1 MRRTDMTAT
10 AFEMHMARTGGV
22 EVLQERSVVLDPPG
36 AGEARVAIEAAGVAF
51 ADIVMR
57 TGLYP
62 GVKAPVTPGYD
73 LVGRIEAL
81 GPGVEGFAV
90 GQRVA
95 ALTVTGSYADRR
107 NVSVVHLVAAPEGV
121 AAEALVAGVLNGLTA
136 WQMFHRVASAQPG
149 EWILV
154 HGAAGGVG
162 GLLLD
167 LACLNGVRAI
177 GTASAGKRAVVE
189 AKGGIYVDYRGEP
202 VAERARALSG
212 GVVAA
217 FDHVG
222 GPHLKTASIAA
233 LRKGGTAVLYGGYD
247 ATRGGK
253 MRPAAMVRM
262 LVADRLSTLKLFS
275 SSQGV
280 VGYNVTS
287 WRDARP
293 EAYRQDLAAVLAVIG
308 AGQLNPQIGATFPL
322 AEAAK
327 AQDLLQSTG
336 VAGKIVLKP

>member
-1 MRRTDMTAT
+1 MSVT

-22 EVLQERSVVLDPPG
+22 EVLTGREVALPPPG
-36 AGEARVAIEAAGVAF
+36 PGEARVAIEAAGVAF

-73 LVGRIEAL
+73 FVGRIEAL
-81 GPGVEGFAV
+81 GPDVQGFTV

-95 ALTVTGSYADRR
+95 ALTVTGSYASRR
-107 NVSVVHLVAAPEGV
+107 NVEARYLVAAPEGPP
-121 AAEALVAGVLNGLTA
+121 AEALVAGVLNGLTA
-136 WQMFHRVASAQPG
+136 WQMFHRLATAAPG

-167 LACLNGVRAI
+167 LARLAGVRAI
-177 GTASAGKRAVVE
+177 GTASAGKRAEVE
-189 AKGGIYVDYRGEP
+189 AKGGVHVDYRAEA
-202 VAERARALSG
+202 VAERARALSGG

-222 GPHLKTASIAA
+222 GAHLKTASMEA
-233 LRKGGTAVLYGGYD
+233 LRDGGTAVLYGGYD
-247 ATRGGK
+247 ATKGGK
-253 MRPAAMVRM
+253 ARPAAMLKM
-262 LVADRLSTLKLFS
+262 LLADRLSALKLFS
-275 SSQGV
+275 GSRGV

-287 WRDARP
+287 WRNARP
-293 EAYRQDLAAVLAVIG
+293 EPYRQDLARVLSLIG
-308 AGQLNPQIGATFPL
+308 EGAIQPKIARVLPLDQAGQ
-322 AEAAK
+322 
-327 AQDLLQSTG
+327 AQALLQSAQL
-336 VAGKIVLKP
+336 AGKIVLKP

>member
-1 MRRTDMTAT
+1 MTT
-10 AFEMHMARTGGV
+10 QAFEMHMARTGGT
-22 EVLQERSVVLDPPG
+22 EVLKGRSVALPPPA
-36 AGEARVAIEAAGVAF
+36 AGEALVAIEAAGVAF

-81 GPGVEGFAV
+81 GPGVEGFSV

-107 NVSVVHLVAAPEGV
+107 LVESRHLVAAPEGV

-136 WQMFHRVASAQPG
+136 WQMFNRVTSARAG
-149 EWILV
+149 EWVLV

-167 LACLNGVRAI
+167 LARLAGVRAI
-177 GTASAGKRAVVE
+177 GTASVGKRGVVE
-189 AKGGIYVDYRGEP
+189 AKGGVYVDYRSEP
-202 VAERARALSG
+202 VAERARAISGG

-222 GPHLKTASIAA
+222 GAHLKTASIAA
-233 LRKGGTAVLYGGYD
+233 LRDGGTAVLYGGYD
-247 ATRGGK
+247 ATKGGK
-253 MRPAAMVRM
+253 MRPAAMIWM
-262 LVADRLSTLKLFS
+262 LLADRLSGLKLFS
-275 SSQGV
+275 ASQGV

-293 EAYRQDLAAVLAVIG
+293 EVYRDDLAAVLALIG
-308 AGQLNPQIGATFPL
+308 EGKLDPQVGRVFPL
-322 AEAAK
+322 SEAAK
-327 AQDLLQSTG
+327 AQDLLQSAGTTG
-336 VAGKIVLKP
+336 KVVLKP

>member
-1 MRRTDMTAT
+1 MAAT

-22 EVLQERSVVLDPPG
+22 EVLRSREVELLPPG
-36 AGEARVAIEAAGVAF
+36 PGEARVAIEAAGVAF

-73 LVGRIEAL
+73 FVGRIEAL
-81 GPGVEGFAV
+81 GPGVEDLQV

-95 ALTVTGSYADRR
+95 ALTVTGSYATRR
-107 NVSVVHLVAAPEGV
+107 NVEARFLVPAPET
-121 AAEALVAGVLNGLTA
+121 APAEALVAGVLNGLTA
-136 WQMFHRVASAQPG
+136 WQMFHRVAGSVAG
-149 EWILV
+149 EWVLV

-167 LACLNGVRAI
+167 LARLAGVRAI
-177 GTASAGKRAVVE
+177 GTASAGKKAEVE
-189 AKGGIYVDYRGEP
+189 AKGGVHVDYRAEA
-202 VAERARALSG
+202 VAERARALSGG

-222 GPHLKTASIAA
+222 GPHLKASSLAA
-233 LRKGGTAVLYGGYD
+233 LRAGGTAVLYGGYD
-247 ATRGGK
+247 ATKGGK
-253 MRPAAMVRM
+253 ARLGAMLKM
-262 LVADRLSTLKLFS
+262 LLADRLSALKLFS
-275 SSQGV
+275 QSQGV

-293 EAYRQDLAAVLAVIG
+293 EAYRQDLEKVLGLIG
-308 AGQLNPQIGATFPL
+308 QGAIQPTIAKVLPLSQAG
-322 AEAAK
+322 EAQA
-327 AQDLLQSTG
+327 LLQSAKL
-336 VAGKIVLKP
+336 AGKVVLKP

>member
-1 MRRTDMTAT
+1 MTIS

-22 EVLQERSVVLDPPG
+22 EVLQGRSVALPPPVP
-36 AGEARVAIEAAGVAF
+36 GEARVAIEAAGVAF

-73 LVGRIEAL
+73 LIGRIEAL
-81 GPGVEGFAV
+81 GDGVEGFSV

-107 NVSVVHLVAAPEGV
+107 NVEARYLVAAPEGV
-121 AAEALVAGVLNGLTA
+121 AAEVLVAGVLNGLTA
-136 WQMFHRVASAQPG
+136 WQMFHRVASAQAG
-149 EWILV
+149 EWVLV

-167 LACLNGVRAI
+167 LARLAGVRAI

-189 AKGGIYVDYRGEP
+189 AKGGIYVDYRREP
-202 VAERARALSG
+202 VAERARAISGG

-222 GPHLKTASIAA
+222 GAHLKTASIAA
-233 LRKGGTAVLYGGYD
+233 LRDGGTAVLYGGYD

-253 MRPAAMVRM
+253 MRPAAMIRM
-262 LVADRLSTLKLFS
+262 LLADRLSALKLFG

-293 EAYRQDLAAVLAVIG
+293 EVYRHDLAAVMALIG
-308 AGQLNPQIGATFPL
+308 AGQLDPQVGATFPL
-322 AEAAK
+322 AQAAK
-327 AQDLLQSTG
+327 AQDLLQSAG
-336 VAGKIVLKP
+336 VAGKIVLQP

>member
-1 MRRTDMTAT
+1 MTRS

-22 EVLQERSVVLDPPG
+22 EVLQGRTVTLPPPG
-36 AGEARVAIEAAGVAF
+36 PGEVQVVIEAAGVAF

-81 GPGVEGFAV
+81 GAGVAGLAV

-107 NVSVVHLVAAPEGV
+107 NIEARHVVAAPEAV
-121 AAEALVAGVLNGLTA
+121 AAELLVAGVLNGLTA

-149 EWILV
+149 EWVLV

-162 GLLLD
+162 GILLD
-167 LACLNGVRAI
+167 LARLTGVRAI
-177 GTASAGKRAVVE
+177 GTASAGKREVVE
-189 AKGGIYVDYRGEP
+189 AKGGVYVDYRREP
-202 VAERARALSG
+202 VAERARALSEG

-233 LRKGGTAVLYGGYD
+233 LRDGGTAVLYGGYD
-247 ATRGGK
+247 ATKGGR

-262 LVADRLSTLKLFS
+262 LLADRLSALKLFS
-275 SSQGV
+275 SSQGM

-293 EAYRQDLAAVLAVIG
+293 EAYRQDLSAVMALIG
-308 AGQLNPQIGATFPL
+308 TGQLTPQVGATFAL
-322 AEAAK
+322 SEAGK
-327 AQDLLQSTG
+327 AQELLQSAGTT
-336 VAGKIVLKP
+336 GKIVLKP

>member
-1 MRRTDMTAT
+1 MGDT

-22 EVLQERSVVLDPPG
+22 EVLQGRKVVLPPPG
-36 AGEARVAIEAAGVAF
+36 PGEARVVIEASGVAF

-73 LVGRIEAL
+73 LVGRIESL
-81 GPGVEGFAV
+81 GTGVESFAV

-107 NVSVVHLVAAPEGV
+107 NVEACYLVPAPESV
-121 AAEALVAGVLNGLTA
+121 TAEALVAGVLNGLTA
-136 WQMFHRVASAQPG
+136 WQMFHRVASAKAG

-167 LACLNGVRAI
+167 LARLSGVRAI

-189 AKGGIYVDYRGEP
+189 AKGGFYVDYRAEP
-202 VAERARALSG
+202 VAERARAISGG

-222 GPHLKTASIAA
+222 GPHLKQASIAA
-233 LRKGGTAVLYGGYD
+233 LRDGGTAVLYGGYD
-247 ATRGGK
+247 ATKGGK
-253 MRPAAMVRM
+253 MRPAAMIRM
-262 LVADRLSTLKLFS
+262 LLADRLSALKLFS
-275 SSQGV
+275 ASQGV

-293 EAYRQDLAAVLAVIG
+293 DVYREDLAAVMALIG
-308 AGQLNPQIGATFPL
+308 AGSLDPQIGATFPL

-327 AQDLLQSTG
+327 AQDLLQSAGT
-336 VAGKIVLKP
+336 AGKIVLKP

>member
-1 MRRTDMTAT
+1 MAPQ
-10 AFEMHMARTGGV
+10 AFEMHMARTGGP
-22 EVLQERSVVLDPPG
+22 EVLRGRTVDLPPPG
-36 AGEARVAIEAAGVAF
+36 PGEVRVAIEAAGVAF

-73 LVGRIEAL
+73 LVGRIEAV
-81 GPGVEGFAV
+81 GPEVAGFSV

-107 NVSVVHLVAAPEGV
+107 NVPAQHLARAPESV
-121 AAEALVAGVLNGLTA
+121 AAETLVAGVLNGLTA
-136 WQMFHRVASAQPG
+136 FQMFHRLASIEPG

-162 GLLLD
+162 GLLLE
-167 LACLNGVRAI
+167 LARLAGVRAI
-177 GTASAGKRAVVE
+177 GTASSSKRGVVE
-189 AKGGIYVDYRGEP
+189 AKGGIYLDYRSEP

-212 GVVAA
+212 GGVVAA
-217 FDHVG
+217 FDHIG
-222 GPHLKTASIAA
+222 GSHLKTASIAA
-233 LRKGGTAVLYGGYD
+233 LRAGGTAVLYGGYD

-253 MRPAAMVRM
+253 ARPAAMLRM
-262 LVADRLSTLKLFS
+262 LLADRLSALKLFS
-275 SSQGV
+275 TSQGV

-293 EAYRQDLAAVLAVIG
+293 YAYRKDLAAVLDLIG
-308 AGQLNPQIGATFPL
+308 RGRLKPEIAEVFALS
-322 AEAAK
+322 EAAQ
-327 AQDLLQSTG
+327 AQSLLQST
-336 VAGKIVLKP
+336 AATGKIVLRP

>member
-1 MRRTDMTAT
+1 MSAT

-22 EVLQERSVVLDPPG
+22 EVLQARQVTLPPPG
-36 AGEARVAIEAAGVAF
+36 PGQARVAIEAAGVAF

-73 LVGRIEAL
+73 FVGRIEAL
-81 GPGVEGFAV
+81 GAGVESLHV

-95 ALTVTGSYADRR
+95 ALTVTGSYATRR
-107 NVSVVHLVAAPEGV
+107 NIDARWLVAAPE
-121 AAEALVAGVLNGLTA
+121 AAPAEALVAGVLNGLTA
-136 WQMFHRVASAQPG
+136 WQMFHRVAGAVAG
-149 EWILV
+149 EWVLV

-167 LACLNGVRAI
+167 LARRAGVRAI
-177 GTASAGKRAVVE
+177 GTASAGKKAEVE
-189 AKGGIYVDYRGEP
+189 AKGGVHVDYRTEP
-202 VAERARALSG
+202 VAARAVALSGG

-233 LRKGGTAVLYGGYD
+233 LRPGGTAVLYGGYD
-247 ATRGGK
+247 ATKGGK
-253 MRPAAMVRM
+253 ARPAAMLKM
-262 LVADRLSTLKLFS
+262 LAADRLSALKLFS
-275 SSQGV
+275 QSQGV

-293 EAYRQDLAAVLAVIG
+293 EAYRQDLAQVLALIG
-308 AGQLNPQIGATFPL
+308 EGAIQPTIAKVLPLREAG
-322 AEAAK
+322 EAQA
-327 AQDLLQSTG
+327 LLQSAKL
-336 VAGKIVLKP
+336 AGKIVLRP

>member
-1 MRRTDMTAT
+1 MSVD

-22 EVLQERSVVLDPPG
+22 EVLQGRTLTLAPPA
-36 AGEARVAIEAAGVAF
+36 AGEVRVAIEAAGVAF

-73 LVGRIEAL
+73 LIGRIEAL
-81 GPGVEGFAV
+81 GPEVGGFSV

-107 NVSVVHLVAAPEGV
+107 NIEARYLAAAPEGV

-136 WQMFHRVASAQPG
+136 WQMFHRIASARAG

-167 LACLNGVRAI
+167 LARLAGVRAI

-189 AKGGIYVDYRGEP
+189 AKGGVYVDYRVEP
-202 VAERARALSG
+202 VADRARQISGG

-233 LRKGGTAVLYGGYD
+233 LRDGGTAVLYGGYD
-247 ATRGGK
+247 ATKGGK
-253 MRPAAMVRM
+253 ARPSAMIRM
-262 LVADRLSTLKLFS
+262 LLADRLSALKLFS
-275 SSQGV
+275 ASQGV

-293 EAYRQDLAAVLAVIG
+293 EVYRDDLATVMALIG
-308 AGQLNPQIGATFPL
+308 GGQLDPQVGRVFPL

-327 AQDLLQSTG
+327 AQALLQAAGTTG
-336 VAGKIVLKP
+336 KVVLKP

>member
-1 MRRTDMTAT
+1 MTIS

-22 EVLQERSVVLDPPG
+22 EVLQGRCVALPPPEP
-36 AGEARVAIEAAGVAF
+36 GEARVAIEAAGVAF

-73 LVGRIEAL
+73 LIGRIEAL
-81 GPGVEGFAV
+81 GAGVEGFSV

-107 NVSVVHLVAAPEGV
+107 NVEARYLVAAPEGF
-121 AAEALVAGVLNGLTA
+121 AAEVLVAGVLNGLTA
-136 WQMFHRVASAQPG
+136 WQMFHRIASAQAG
-149 EWILV
+149 EWVLV

-167 LACLNGVRAI
+167 LARLAGVRAI

-189 AKGGIYVDYRGEP
+189 AKGGVYVDYRREP
-202 VAERARALSG
+202 VAERARAISGG

-222 GPHLKTASIAA
+222 GAHLKAASIAA
-233 LRKGGTAVLYGGYD
+233 LRDGATAVLYGGYD

-253 MRPAAMVRM
+253 MRPAAMIRM
-262 LVADRLSTLKLFS
+262 LLADRLSALKLFGA
-275 SSQGV
+275 SQGV

-293 EAYRQDLAAVLAVIG
+293 EVYRHDLAAVMALIG
-308 AGQLNPQIGATFPL
+308 AGQLDPQVGATFPL
-322 AEAAK
+322 ADAAK
-327 AQDLLQSTG
+327 AQELLQSTG

>member
-1 MRRTDMTAT
+1 MTT
-10 AFEMHMARTGGV
+10 SAFEMHMARTGGV
-22 EVLQERSVVLDPPG
+22 EVLQGRSVVLDPPG

-73 LVGRIEAL
+73 LIGRIEAL

-107 NVSVVHLVAAPEGV
+107 NVQARHLVAAPEGV
-121 AAEALVAGVLNGLTA
+121 AAETLVAGVLNGLTA
-136 WQMFHRVASAQPG
+136 WQMFHRVASAQAG
-149 EWILV
+149 EWVLV

-167 LACLNGVRAI
+167 LARLAGVRAI

-189 AKGGIYVDYRGEP
+189 AKGGVHVDYRSEP
-202 VAERARALSG
+202 IAERARAVSGG

-222 GPHLKTASIAA
+222 GPHLKTASMAA
-233 LRKGGTAVLYGGYD
+233 LRHGGNAVLYGGYD

-253 MRPAAMVRM
+253 TRPGAMIKM
-262 LVADRLSTLKLFS
+262 LMADRLSALKLFS
-275 SSQGV
+275 ASQGV

-293 EAYRQDLAAVLAVIG
+293 DAYRQDLAAVMALIG
-308 AGQLNPQIGATFPL
+308 AGQLNPQIGATFSL

-327 AQDLLQSTG
+327 AQELLQSTG
-336 VAGKIVLKP
+336 VSGKIVLKP

>member
-1 MRRTDMTAT
+1 MGDT

-22 EVLQERSVVLDPPG
+22 EVLQGRKVDLPPPG
-36 AGEARVAIEAAGVAF
+36 PGEARVVIEAAGVAF

-73 LVGRIEAL
+73 LVGRVESL
-81 GPGVEGFAV
+81 GAGVEGFAV

-107 NVSVVHLVAAPEGV
+107 NLDARYLVPAPEGI

-136 WQMFHRVASAQPG
+136 WQMFHRVASAKAG
-149 EWILV
+149 EWVLV

-167 LACLNGVRAI
+167 LARLSGVRAI

-189 AKGGIYVDYRGEP
+189 AKGGVHVDYRAEP
-202 VAERARALSG
+202 VAERARAISGG

-222 GPHLKTASIAA
+222 GPHLKQASIAA
-233 LRKGGTAVLYGGYD
+233 LRDGGTAVLYGGYD
-247 ATRGGK
+247 ATKGGK
-253 MRPAAMVRM
+253 MRPAAMIRM
-262 LVADRLSTLKLFS
+262 LLADRLSALKLFS
-275 SSQGV
+275 ASQGV

-293 EAYRQDLAAVLAVIG
+293 EVYREDLAAVMALIG
-308 AGQLNPQIGATFPL
+308 SGSLDPQIGATFPL

-327 AQDLLQSTG
+327 AQELLQSAGT
-336 VAGKIVLKP
+336 AGKIVLMP

>member
-1 MRRTDMTAT
+1 MAIS

-22 EVLQERSVVLDPPG
+22 EVLQGRSVVLEPPG

-73 LVGRIEAL
+73 LIGRIEAL
-81 GPGVEGFAV
+81 GPGVEGFSV

-107 NVSVVHLVAAPEGV
+107 NVQARYLVPAPEGGG
-121 AAEALVAGVLNGLTA
+121 ADALVAGVLNGLTA
-136 WQMFHRVASAQPG
+136 WQMFHRIASAQPG
-149 EWILV
+149 EWVLV

-167 LACLNGVRAI
+167 LARLTGVRAI

-189 AKGGIYVDYRGEP
+189 AKGGVHIDYRSEP
-202 VAERARALSG
+202 VAERARALSGG

-222 GPHLKTASIAA
+222 GPHLKAASIAS
-233 LRKGGTAVLYGGYD
+233 LREGGTAVLYGGYD

-253 MRPAAMVRM
+253 MRPGAMMRM
-262 LVADRLSTLKLFS
+262 LMADRLSALKLFS
-275 SSQGV
+275 ASQGV

-293 EAYRQDLAAVLAVIG
+293 EAYRQDLAAVMALIG
-308 AGQLNPQIGATFPL
+308 AGELVPQVGATFPL
-322 AEAAK
+322 AQAAK

>member
-1 MRRTDMTAT
+1 MAIS
-10 AFEMHMARTGGV
+10 AFEMHMARTGAA
-22 EVLQERSVVLDPPG
+22 EVLQGRSVVLEPPG

-73 LVGRIEAL
+73 LIGRVEAL
-81 GPGVEGFAV
+81 GPGVEGFSV

-107 NVSVVHLVAAPEGV
+107 NVQARYLVPAPEDVG
-121 AAEALVAGVLNGLTA
+121 AESLVAGVLNGLTA
-136 WQMFHRVASAQPG
+136 WQMFHRVASAQAG
-149 EWILV
+149 EWVLV

-167 LACLNGVRAI
+167 LARLSGVRAI
-177 GTASAGKRAVVE
+177 GTASAGKRVVVE
-189 AKGGIYVDYRGEP
+189 AKGGVHIDYRSEP

-212 GVVAA
+212 GGVVAA
-217 FDHVG
+217 FDHLG
-222 GPHLKTASIAA
+222 GPHLKAASIAS
-233 LRKGGTAVLYGGYD
+233 LRNGGTAVLYGGYD

-253 MRPAAMVRM
+253 MRPGAMIRM
-262 LVADRLSTLKLFS
+262 LTADRLSALKLFS
-275 SSQGV
+275 ASQGV

-293 EAYRQDLAAVLAVIG
+293 DAYRQDLAAVMALIG
-308 AGQLNPQIGATFPL
+308 AGELLPQIGATFPL

-327 AQDLLQSTG
+327 AQELLQSTG

>member
-1 MRRTDMTAT
+1 MSAT

-22 EVLQERSVVLDPPG
+22 EVLRGREVELPSPG
-36 AGEARVAIEAAGVAF
+36 PGEARVAIEAAGVAF

-73 LVGRIEAL
+73 FVGRIEAL
-81 GPGVEGFAV
+81 GPGVEDVQV

-95 ALTVTGSYADRR
+95 ALTVTGSYATRR
-107 NVSVVHLVAAPEGV
+107 NVQARFLVAAPEH
-121 AAEALVAGVLNGLTA
+121 APAEALVAGVLNGLTA
-136 WQMFHRVASAQPG
+136 WQMFHRVAGAVAG
-149 EWILV
+149 EWVLV

-167 LACLNGVRAI
+167 LARLAGVKAV
-177 GTASAGKRAVVE
+177 GAASAGKRAEVE
-189 AKGGIYVDYRGEP
+189 AKGGVHVDYRAED
-202 VAERARALSG
+202 VAARAVEISDG

-222 GPHLKTASIAA
+222 GPHLKAASLAA
-233 LRKGGTAVLYGGYD
+233 LRDGGTAVLYGGYD
-247 ATRGGK
+247 ATKGGK
-253 MRPAAMVRM
+253 ARPGAMLKM
-262 LVADRLSTLKLFS
+262 LLADRLSALKLFS
-275 SSQGV
+275 ESRGV

-293 EAYRQDLAAVLAVIG
+293 EAYRQDLAKVLGLIG
-308 AGQLNPQIGATFPL
+308 QGEIQPRIAKVLPLSEAGQ
-322 AEAAK
+322 
-327 AQDLLQSTG
+327 AQALLQSAKL
-336 VAGKIVLKP
+336 AGKIVLRP

>member
-1 MRRTDMTAT
+1 MAIS

-22 EVLQERSVVLDPPG
+22 EVLQGRSVVLDPPG
-36 AGEARVAIEAAGVAF
+36 PGEARVAIEAAGVAF

-81 GPGVEGFAV
+81 GPGVAGFSV
-90 GQRVA
+90 GQPVA

-107 NVSVVHLVAAPEGV
+107 NVSACHLVAAPEGV
-121 AAEALVAGVLNGLTA
+121 GAEALVAGVLNGLTA

-149 EWILV
+149 EWVLV

-167 LACLNGVRAI
+167 LARLVGVRAI

-189 AKGGIYVDYRGEP
+189 AKGGVHVDYRAEP
-202 VAERARALSG
+202 VAERARALSGG

-233 LRKGGTAVLYGGYD
+233 LRDGGTAVLYGGYD

-253 MRPAAMVRM
+253 MRPAAMIRM
-262 LVADRLSTLKLFS
+262 LLADRLSALKLFS

-293 EAYRQDLAAVLAVIG
+293 DAYRQDLAAVLALIG

>member
-1 MRRTDMTAT
+1 MTT
-10 AFEMHMARTGGV
+10 SAFEMHMARTGGV
-22 EVLQERSVVLDPPG
+22 EVLQGRSVALAPPG

-73 LVGRIEAL
+73 LIGRIEAL
-81 GPGVEGFAV
+81 GPGVEGFTV
-90 GQRVA
+90 GQRVV

-107 NVSVVHLVAAPEGV
+107 NVQARYLVAAPEGV
-121 AAEALVAGVLNGLTA
+121 AAETLVAGVLNGLTA
-136 WQMFHRVASAQPG
+136 WQMFHRVASAQAG
-149 EWILV
+149 EWVLV

-167 LACLNGVRAI
+167 LARLAGVRAI

-189 AKGGIYVDYRGEP
+189 AKGGVHVDYRSEP
-202 VAERARALSG
+202 VAERARALSGG

-222 GPHLKTASIAA
+222 GPHLKTASVAA
-233 LRKGGTAVLYGGYD
+233 LREGGTAVLYGGYD

-262 LVADRLSTLKLFS
+262 LLADRLSALKLFTA
-275 SSQGV
+275 SQGV

-293 EAYRQDLAAVLAVIG
+293 DAYRQDLAAVMAMIG
-308 AGQLNPQIGATFPL
+308 AGQLKPQIGATFSL

-327 AQDLLQSTG
+327 AQELLQSTA

>member
-1 MRRTDMTAT
+1 MSAT

-22 EVLQERSVVLDPPG
+22 EVLKGREVTLAPPE

-95 ALTVTGSYADRR
+95 ALTVTGSYATRR
-107 NVSVVHLVAAPEGV
+107 NIEARLLVAAPEDTP
-121 AAEALVAGVLNGLTA
+121 AEALVAGVLNGLTA
-136 WQMFHRVASAQPG
+136 WQMFHRVAGSEAG
-149 EWILV
+149 EWVLV

-167 LACLNGVRAI
+167 LARLAGVRAI
-177 GTASAGKRAVVE
+177 GTASAGKRAEVE
-189 AKGGIYVDYRGEP
+189 AKGGVHVDYRAEP
-202 VAERARALSG
+202 VASRALSLSGG

-222 GPHLKTASIAA
+222 GPHLKQASLAA
-233 LRKGGTAVLYGGYD
+233 LRDGGTAVLYGGYD
-247 ATRGGK
+247 ATKGGK
-253 MRPAAMVRM
+253 ARPAALLKM
-262 LVADRLSTLKLFS
+262 LLADRLSALKLFS
-275 SSQGV
+275 GSRGV

-293 EAYRQDLAAVLAVIG
+293 APYRQDLAKVLGLIG
-308 AGQLNPQIGATFPL
+308 EGAIQPRIAKVLPL
-322 AEAAK
+322 AEAGE
-327 AQDLLQSTG
+327 AQALLQLAKLS
-336 VAGKIVLKP
+336 GKIVLKP

>member
-1 MRRTDMTAT
+1 MSAT

-22 EVLQERSVVLDPPG
+22 EVLKGREVTLAPPG
-36 AGEARVAIEAAGVAF
+36 PGEARVAIEAAGVAF

-73 LVGRIEAL
+73 FVRRIEAL
-81 GPGVEGFAV
+81 GSGVEGFAV

-95 ALTVTGSYADRR
+95 ALTVTGSYATRR
-107 NVSVVHLVAAPEGV
+107 NIEARFLVAAPEDTP
-121 AAEALVAGVLNGLTA
+121 AEALVAGVLNGLTA
-136 WQMFHRVASAQPG
+136 WQMFHRVAGSAPG
-149 EWILV
+149 EWVLV

-167 LACLNGVRAI
+167 LARMAGVKAI
-177 GTASAGKRAVVE
+177 GTASAGKKDEVE
-189 AKGGIYVDYRGEP
+189 AKGGVHVDYRAEP
-202 VAERARALSG
+202 VAPRALALSGG

-222 GPHLKTASIAA
+222 GPHLKQASLAA
-233 LRKGGTAVLYGGYD
+233 LRDGGTAVLYGGYD
-247 ATRGGK
+247 ATKGGK
-253 MRPAAMVRM
+253 ARPAALLKM
-262 LVADRLSTLKLFS
+262 LLADRLSALKLFS
-275 SSQGV
+275 GSRGV

-293 EAYRQDLAAVLAVIG
+293 EPYRQDLAKMLGLIGDGAIQPRIAKVL
-308 AGQLNPQIGATFPL
+308 PL
-322 AEAAK
+322 AEAGE
-327 AQDLLQSTG
+327 AQALLQS
-336 VAGKIVLKP
+336 AKLSGKIVLKP

>member
-1 MRRTDMTAT
+1 MTT
-10 AFEMHMARTGGV
+10 SAFEMHMARTGGV
-22 EVLQERSVVLDPPG
+22 EVLQGRSVVLDPPG

-73 LVGRIEAL
+73 LIGRIEAL
-81 GPGVEGFAV
+81 GSGVEGFAV

-107 NVSVVHLVAAPEGV
+107 NVQARHLVAAPEGV
-121 AAEALVAGVLNGLTA
+121 AAETLVAGVLNGLTA
-136 WQMFHRVASAQPG
+136 WQMFHRVASAQAG
-149 EWILV
+149 EWVLV

-167 LACLNGVRAI
+167 LARLAGVRAI

-189 AKGGIYVDYRGEP
+189 AKGGVHVDYRSEP
-202 VAERARALSG
+202 VAERARAVSGG

-222 GPHLKTASIAA
+222 GPHLKTASMAA
-233 LRKGGTAVLYGGYD
+233 LRNGGTAVLYGGYD
-247 ATRGGK
+247 ATRGGE
-253 MRPAAMVRM
+253 MRPGAMIRM
-262 LVADRLSTLKLFS
+262 MMADRLSALKLFS
-275 SSQGV
+275 ASQGV

-293 EAYRQDLAAVLAVIG
+293 DAYRQDLAAVMALIG

-327 AQDLLQSTG
+327 AQELLQSTG

>member
-1 MRRTDMTAT
+1 MTIS
-10 AFEMHMARTGGV
+10 AFEMHMARTGGA
-22 EVLQERSVVLDPPG
+22 EVVQGRSVTLPPPG
-36 AGEARVAIEAAGVAF
+36 PGEARVAIEAAGVAF

-107 NVSVVHLVAAPEGV
+107 NVEARHLVAAPEGV

-136 WQMFHRVASAQPG
+136 WQMFHRVTSAQPG
-149 EWILV
+149 EWVLV

-167 LACLNGVRAI
+167 LARLAGVRAI

-189 AKGGIYVDYRGEP
+189 AKGGVHIDYRSEP
-202 VAERARALSG
+202 VAQRARAISGG

-222 GPHLKTASIAA
+222 GPHLKAASIAA
-233 LRKGGTAVLYGGYD
+233 LRDGGTAVLYGGYD

-253 MRPAAMVRM
+253 LRPGAMIQM
-262 LVADRLSTLKLFS
+262 LLSDRLSAMALFS
-275 SSQGV
+275 ASQGV

-293 EAYRQDLAAVLAVIG
+293 EAYRQDLAAVLALIG
-308 AGQLNPQIGATFPL
+308 AGQLDPQIGATFPL
-322 AEAAK
+322 ADAAK
-327 AQDLLQSTG
+327 AQALLQSTK
-336 VAGKIVLKP
+336 ASGKIVLKP

>member
-1 MRRTDMTAT
+1 MTRS

-22 EVLQERSVVLDPPG
+22 EVLQGRTVALPPPG
-36 AGEARVAIEAAGVAF
+36 PGEVQVVIEAAGVAF

-81 GPGVEGFAV
+81 GGGVEGLAV

-107 NVSVVHLVAAPEGV
+107 NVEARHVVAAPEGV
-121 AAEALVAGVLNGLTA
+121 AAELLVAGVLNGLTA
-136 WQMFHRVASAQPG
+136 WQMFHHVASAQAG
-149 EWILV
+149 EWVLV

-167 LACLNGVRAI
+167 LARLTGVRAI
-177 GTASAGKRAVVE
+177 GTASAGKQTVVE
-189 AKGGIYVDYRGEP
+189 AKGGIYVDYRREP
-202 VAERARALSG
+202 VAERARALSDG

-233 LRKGGTAVLYGGYD
+233 LREAGTAVLYGGYD
-247 ATRGGK
+247 ATKGGR
-253 MRPAAMVRM
+253 MRPAAMIRM
-262 LVADRLSTLKLFS
+262 LLADRLSALKLFS
-275 SSQGV
+275 ASQGM

-293 EAYRQDLAAVLAVIG
+293 EVYRQDLSAVMALIG
-308 AGQLNPQIGATFPL
+308 TGQLKPQVGATFPL
-322 AEAAK
+322 SEAGK
-327 AQDLLQSTG
+327 AQELLQSAGTT
-336 VAGKIVLKP
+336 GKIVLKP

>member
-1 MRRTDMTAT
+1 MSAT

-22 EVLQERSVVLDPPG
+22 EVLKGREVTLAPPG
-36 AGEARVAIEAAGVAF
+36 PGEARVAIEAAGVAF

-81 GPGVEGFAV
+81 GSGVEGFAV

-95 ALTVTGSYADRR
+95 ALTVTGSYATRR
-107 NVSVVHLVAAPEGV
+107 NIEARFLVAAPEDTP
-121 AAEALVAGVLNGLTA
+121 AEALVAGVLNGLTA
-136 WQMFHRVASAQPG
+136 WQMFHRVAGSAPG
-149 EWILV
+149 EWVLV

-167 LACLNGVRAI
+167 LARMAGVKAI
-177 GTASAGKRAVVE
+177 GTASAGKKAEVE
-189 AKGGIYVDYRGEP
+189 AKGGVHVDYRAEP
-202 VAERARALSG
+202 VAARALALSGG

-222 GPHLKTASIAA
+222 GPHLKQASLAA
-233 LRKGGTAVLYGGYD
+233 LRDGGTAVLYGGYD
-247 ATRGGK
+247 ATKGGK
-253 MRPAAMVRM
+253 ARPAALLKM
-262 LVADRLSTLKLFS
+262 LLADRLSALKLFS
-275 SSQGV
+275 GSRGV

-293 EAYRQDLAAVLAVIG
+293 EPYRQDLAKVLSLIG
-308 AGQLNPQIGATFPL
+308 EGAIQPRIAKVLPL
-322 AEAAK
+322 AEAGE
-327 AQDLLQSTG
+327 AQALLQS
-336 VAGKIVLKP
+336 AKLSGKIVLKP

>member
-1 MRRTDMTAT
+1 MTLS

-22 EVLQERSVVLDPPG
+22 EVLQGRSVALDPPG

-73 LVGRIEAL
+73 LIGRIEAL
-81 GPGVEGFAV
+81 GPGVEGFTV

-107 NVSVVHLVAAPEGV
+107 NVQARYLVAAPEGV
-121 AAEALVAGVLNGLTA
+121 AAETLVAGVLNGLTA
-136 WQMFHRVASAQPG
+136 WQMFHRVTSAQAG
-149 EWILV
+149 EWVLV

-167 LACLNGVRAI
+167 LARLAGVRAI

-189 AKGGIYVDYRGEP
+189 AKGGVHVDYRSEP
-202 VAERARALSG
+202 VAERARALSGG

-222 GPHLKTASIAA
+222 GPHLKSASIAS
-233 LRKGGTAVLYGGYD
+233 LRDGGTAVLYGGYD

-253 MRPAAMVRM
+253 MRPGAMIRM
-262 LVADRLSTLKLFS
+262 MMADRLSALKLFS
-275 SSQGV
+275 ASQGV

-293 EAYRQDLAAVLAVIG
+293 AAYRQDLAAVMAMIG
-308 AGQLNPQIGATFPL
+308 EGQLKPQIGATFPL

-327 AQDLLQSTG
+327 AQELLQSAG